1 MIAGNLFDRINK
13 KLNVFI
19 KLIIIIIIIHTITIE
34 ILFSMYYINIVQSTI

>member
-19 KLIIIIIIIHTITIE
+19 KLIIIHTITIE